1 MHRNFSKHLKDLT
14 SATRRIQDLTK
25 TMTLYGTSEPQVDTN
40 VALNLATM
48 ASGYSKV

>member
-1 MHRNFSKHLKDLT
+1 MHRNFSKDLKDLSST
-14 SATRRIQDLTK
+14 TGRIQDLTK
-25 TMTLYGTSEPQVDTN
+25 TVTLYGKPEPQVDSN